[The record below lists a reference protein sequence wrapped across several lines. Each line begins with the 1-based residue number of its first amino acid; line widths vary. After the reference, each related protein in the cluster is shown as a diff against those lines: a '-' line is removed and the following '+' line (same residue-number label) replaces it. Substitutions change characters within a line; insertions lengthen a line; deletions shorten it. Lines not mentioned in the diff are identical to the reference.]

1 MTASP
6 HCNDPIPVDST
17 EVELISALYG
27 ATEAV
32 SGTDLANRIGRSRT
46 TVHTKIEQ
54 LKKEGFD
61 IHASTRSGYR
71 LEKIPPKLSPP
82 LVQFFSRDLAETVPI
97 FFYASVDSTNLE
109 AERLCTGGQKPPF
122 AVIASQQYAGK
133 GRLGRSWHS
142 QSEDNLYCSIAF
154 APNTEAEKLQSF
166 TLWAGIEICRR
177 LQNWVP
183 DLPLKIKW
191 PNDLYCNGKK
201 FSGMLTE
208 ARIDSDR
215 MQTLILGL
223 GLNLNSPKTAFP
235 EELRGKATSLRAE
248 ANTSFEM
255 NALSIEIIRASLFAY
270 KNCIDE
276 QTTESL
282 DVAWDAL
289 DYLKGKSISL
299 REKGQVYSGI
309 ASGISANGALQVRL
323 NCGSI
328 KSIHSGD
335 ITLNL

>member
-1 MTASP
+1 MKAFS
-6 HCNDPIPVDST
+6 DSQVSIPVDPT
-17 EVELISALYG
+17 EIELISALYG
-27 ATEAV
+27 ATEPV

-54 LKKEGFD
+54 LKKAGFD

-71 LEKIPPKLSPP
+71 LEKIPRGLSPA
-82 LVQFFSRDLAETVPI
+82 LIHFYSRDLPETIPI

-109 AERLCTGGQKPPF
+109 AERLCTGGTKPPF
-122 AVIASQQYAGK
+122 AVIASKQSAGK

-142 QSEDNLYCSIAF
+142 QSEENLYCSIAF
-154 APNTEAEKLQSF
+154 APNTEAGKLQTF

-177 LQNWVP
+177 LQNFVP

-208 ARIDSDR
+208 ARIDNDR
-215 MQTLILGL
+215 MQTLIFGL
-223 GLNLNSPKTAFP
+223 GLNLNSNENAFP

-248 ANTSFEM
+248 AKESFEI
-255 NALSIEIIRASLFAY
+255 NALSVEIIRACLHAY
-270 KNCIDE
+270 ENCLDE
-276 QTTESL
+276 MPSESL
-282 DVAWDAL
+282 VDAWDAL
-289 DYLKGKSISL
+289 DYLKGRSVSL
-299 REKGQVYSGI
+299 REKGQPYSGI
-309 ASGISANGALQVRL
+309 ASGISANGALQVRT
-323 NCGSI
+323 NGGSI

-335 ITLNL
+335 ITLD